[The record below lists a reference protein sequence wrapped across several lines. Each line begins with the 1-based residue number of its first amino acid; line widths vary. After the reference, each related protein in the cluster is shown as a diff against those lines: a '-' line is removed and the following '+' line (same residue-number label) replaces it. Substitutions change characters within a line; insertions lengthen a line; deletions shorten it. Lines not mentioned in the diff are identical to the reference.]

1 MPTET
6 TKVFTSLE
14 DALKEV
20 VKWMVPKS
28 TGANIQIAGKPTL
41 FAA

>member
-1 MPTET
+1 
-6 TKVFTSLE
+6 
-14 DALKEV
+14 